1 SKLILPILILIVF
14 ISSFFSLIGVYDAI
28 VSKNLIDSAISGD
41 TNSVLKW
48 LVIMASIMLLN
59 IISYPIISLINTYT
73 STKMSQTLQKK
84 IYAHITY
91 SRWQESSKHHSMNLL
106 TRLTN
111 DVSTITGT
119 VMQTIPSI
127 ISLSITLL
135 ASFTTLIYLSPA
147 IAVVAIFIGPFLL
160 LISRL
165 FAKKLK
171 KIYKEIQEEDVKY
184 RTFIQES
191 IKNLIIVKTFCL
203 EKVNL
208 DKLSKIQKKRFELSL
223 KNTKIG
229 IKSGIT
235 LSICSS
241 IAYFTIFCWGA
252 LNLSKGIGTYGTLM
266 AMLQLY
272 NKVQG
277 PFSALASKF
286 PSLVGAIAATERL
299 MEIEELSL
307 EKHKDLKEGID
318 KLCIPK
324 KSNNHNS
331 VKEIYLSNSDE
342 SFSLQR

>member
-1 SKLILPILILIVF
+1 MFLFIIILKDINTSHYLPLIYIFFSIYKKYNVTIISIIFINFNFERCFYIEEFKKTIKKIKWIYIQSKLILPILILIVF

-28 VSKNLIDSAISGD
+28 VSKNLIDSAISGN

-91 SRWQESSKHHSMNLL
+91 SNWQESSKHHSMNLL

-191 IKNLIIVKTFCL
+191 IKI
-203 EKVNL
+203 
-208 DKLSKIQKKRFELSL
+208 
-223 KNTKIG
+223 
-229 IKSGIT
+229 
-235 LSICSS
+235 
-241 IAYFTIFCWGA
+241 
-252 LNLSKGIGTYGTLM
+252 
-266 AMLQLY
+266 
-272 NKVQG
+272 
-277 PFSALASKF
+277 
-286 PSLVGAIAATERL
+286 
-299 MEIEELSL
+299 
-307 EKHKDLKEGID
+307 
-318 KLCIPK
+318 
-324 KSNNHNS
+324 
-331 VKEIYLSNSDE
+331 
-342 SFSLQR
+342 